1 MQPVDLEVE
10 ILGDAAEQPIADP
23 AADDQRPAAGGVDG
37 AGDRPRRVERIGRRR
52 TLGCGRVAHRA
63 SPLAIGLR
71 PKRRTMRSAR
81 PGNAALTIDSSF
93 DAACG

>member
-37 AGDRPRRVERIGRRR
+37 ARDRSRRVERIGVAAPRSRA
-52 TLGCGRVAHRA
+52 VAHGA
-63 SPLAIGLR
+63 SALAIGLR

-81 PGNAALTIDSSF
+81 PGQAALTIDSSF